1 MEHIIKNWKSFIN
14 ESSLSRVVKKI
25 QDEQIP
31 FVAISA
37 DRNELSR
44 KQNDA
49 RYKELKQAVKSNG
62 FPFIETQG
70 SWEEEERD
78 EKTGEPTGNKIRVIE
93 KSIIIW
99 DEPRPD
105 MPISNDLFRL
115 GKELSQKYDQDAF
128 IYAEKGQKTGKLYIS
143 AII

>member
-62 FPFIETQG
+62 YPFIETQG
-70 SWEEEERD
+70 S
-78 EKTGEPTGNKIRVIE
+78 
-93 KSIIIW
+93 
-99 DEPRPD
+99 
-105 MPISNDLFRL
+105 L
-115 GKELSQKYDQDAF
+115 
-128 IYAEKGQKTGKLYIS
+128 
-143 AII
+143 